1 MGVGANYYKETKKG
15 TICFLNFDESRFKL
29 LDELKCGLYCES
41 KTSWRL
47 HRLRTKLFC
56 RQCDALIGY
65 VNGDGVHSLVGC
77 SGYDSNSDS
86 NSYGNKRFWVK
97 IRALQ
102 PDQEPDENYSPSM
115 TDGKGNNK
123 LALQNILS
131 HFCLRRNLSGMHER
145 FSLMYIFIGS
155 SNVYGAAL
163 ETAFKVSCYKLR
175 QVTSDFASRLVAPH
189 SANYAALLIC
199 HVSLHHP

>member
-1 MGVGANYYKETKKG
+1 MSDREVLYSCGQCGYPLKLCSSDRSNVGVGANYYKETKKG

-115 TDGKGNNK
+115 TDGK
-123 LALQNILS
+123 
-131 HFCLRRNLSGMHER
+131 E
-145 FSLMYIFIGS
+145 
-155 SNVYGAAL
+155 
-163 ETAFKVSCYKLR
+163 E
-175 QVTSDFASRLVAPH
+175 
-189 SANYAALLIC
+189 
-199 HVSLHHP
+199 